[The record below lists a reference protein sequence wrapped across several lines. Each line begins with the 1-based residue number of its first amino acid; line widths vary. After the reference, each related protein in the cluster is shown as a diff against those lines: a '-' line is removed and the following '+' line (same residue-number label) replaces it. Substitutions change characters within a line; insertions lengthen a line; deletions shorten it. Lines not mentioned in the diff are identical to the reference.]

1 MSYLSMKQTLAMRS
15 RLGLVILAWLS
26 MPAQGAWD
34 LDYTLPINAENYPR
48 APVGAI
54 KYSINTAYEVTQPV
68 LQGQTLRFKVLI
80 PPGTSIA
87 KISAQSNSWQC
98 APDITDAAGNIIV
111 PKSERCPIMDGFDH
125 DQGEFCSHN
134 PTAVNPSPCGD
145 GAYLYPQDLH
155 TVTARLL
162 DILYPTEPGSPET
175 VTQPR
180 YAYFVLYQ
188 QPQALGA
195 FAFTSNLGISF
206 GISDVGLYN
215 QWFDTVIDGNTEI
228 LTITLVTN
236 NGTVTS
242 NPSGINCGHGGTLC
256 SENYTA
262 GSVLTLTGTAAE
274 AAADGFAVV
283 SWGGDCAGANN
294 QITLTMDTD
303 KICTATFGAQTSPK
317 ILTITQVTNNGTVT
331 SNPSGIS
338 CGNGGTLCS
347 ASHTTGS
354 RVTLTATAA
363 DGFAFASWGGH
374 CAGATNPVTLT
385 MDAEKTCM
393 ATFEAQ
399 TFPEIEV
406 LFEGRTLLGD
416 GSSTPIEIGTHVGR
430 SMTKTFTVK
439 NTGKSILTLTE
450 ITPPSGFSL
459 VGNLPSIQPNSSA
472 DITVQ
477 LDDVTTEG
485 AYSGTLNIINNDT
498 DENKFNFVIS
508 GRVISERNL
517 NDGSLSG
524 NLVVGNQALFA
535 GDAEIIVTVSVEN
548 SADFF
553 EPLTRDDEKIIEQG
567 RSVDINATITPE
579 SDQDHQVVNIVAVA
593 MLYNQDSNV
602 ILYQKT
608 LSQNVFNETGW
619 VVLQDLDLSQPYV
632 IPYGIHSGE
641 ESYSINVFKGQLPDE
656 IEGFGTLKRV
666 DLYVGYGF
674 SPNPSEGEY
683 SYLVS
688 LPVTLEISDIQL
700 VPDDLIRR

>member
-1 MSYLSMKQTLAMRS
+1 MSYLSKKQTRKLSMRS
-15 RLGLVILAWLS
+15 GLSLVSLVLLAWLS
-26 MPAQGAWD
+26 IPPAQGAWD
-34 LDYTLPINAENYPR
+34 WGYALPINATNYPR
-48 APVGAI
+48 APDGAS
-54 KYSINTAYEVTQPV
+54 KYSVNTAYEVTQPV
-68 LQGQTLRFKVLI
+68 QQGQTLRFKVLI
-80 PPGTSIA
+80 PPGVSSA

-134 PTAVNPSPCGD
+134 PTAVNPSPCG
-145 GAYLYPQDLH
+145 GGTYIYPQDLH

-162 DILYPTEPGSPET
+162 DILYPTESDSPNV
-175 VTQPR
+175 VTQSR

-188 QPQALGA
+188 QPQALDK

-206 GISDVGLYN
+206 GISNVGLYN
-215 QWFDTVIDGNTEI
+215 QWIDRGSPVPSNDNI
-228 LTITLVTN
+228 LTI
-236 NGTVTS
+236 
-242 NPSGINCGHGGTLC
+242 
-256 SENYTA
+256 
-262 GSVLTLTGTAAE
+262 
-274 AAADGFAVV
+274 AAA
-283 SWGGDCAGANN
+283 
-294 QITLTMDTD
+294 
-303 KICTATFGAQTSPK
+303 
-317 ILTITQVTNNGTVT
+317 TNNGTVT

-338 CGNGGTLCS
+338 CGHGGTLCS
-347 ASHTTGS
+347 ASYTTGS

>member
-1 MSYLSMKQTLAMRS
+1 MSYLSMKQILAMQA
-15 RLGLVILAWLS
+15 RLGLVILVWLS

-48 APVGAI
+48 APEGTS
-54 KYSINTAYEVTQPV
+54 KYSINTAYEVTQSM

-125 DQGEFCSHN
+125 DPGDFCANN
-134 PTAVNPSPCGD
+134 PTSVNSSPCGG

-162 DILYPTEPGSPET
+162 DILYPTDSNSPET

-215 QWFDTVIDGNTEI
+215 QWFDTVIAGNTEI
-228 LTITLVTN
+228 LTITQVTN

-242 NPSGINCGHGGTLC
+242 NPTGINCGNGGTLC
-256 SENYTA
+256 SANYTT
-262 GSVLTLTGTAAE
+262 GSVVTLTGTAAE
-274 AAADGFAVV
+274 AAADGLTVV

-303 KICTATFGAQTSPK
+303 KICTATFGAQTSP
-317 ILTITQVTNNGTVT
+317 
-331 SNPSGIS
+331 
-338 CGNGGTLCS
+338 
-347 ASHTTGS
+347 
-354 RVTLTATAA
+354 
-363 DGFAFASWGGH
+363 
-374 CAGATNPVTLT
+374 
-385 MDAEKTCM
+385 
-393 ATFEAQ
+393 
-399 TFPEIEV
+399 EIDV
-406 LFEGRTLLGD
+406 LFD
-416 GSSTPIEIGTHVGR
+416 GTTVLRDGNSTPIEFGATSVGE
-430 SMTKTFTVK
+430 SITKTFTVK
-439 NTGKSILTLTE
+439 NTGANVLGVTDMTL
-450 ITPPSGFSL
+450 PSGFSL
-459 VGNLPSIQPNSSA
+459 VSGNLPTNIQPNGSA
-472 DITVQ
+472 NFAVQ
-477 LDDVTTEG
+477 LDATTEG

-498 DENKFNFVIS
+498 DEYSFDVVIR
-508 GRVISERNL
+508 GHVVYERNL
-517 NDGSLSG
+517 NDGSLYG

-553 EPLTRDDEKIIEQG
+553 EPLSRDDEKVIEQG

-579 SDQDHQVVNIVAVA
+579 SDHQVVDIVAVA
-593 MLYNQDSNV
+593 ILEAQDSNV
-602 ILYQKT
+602 IWYQKT
-608 LSQNVFNETGW
+608 LSQNVFSDTGW
-619 VVLQDLDLSQPYV
+619 VVLQELDLSQPYV
-632 IPYGIHSGE
+632 MPYGIHAGE
-641 ESYSINVFKGQLPDE
+641 QSYSINVFKGQLPDE

-666 DLYVGYGF
+666 SLYVGYGF
-674 SPNPSEGEY
+674 SPNPSEGKY
-683 SYLVS
+683 AYLVS
-688 LPVTLEISDIQL
+688 LPVTLEISEVQL
-700 VPDDLIRR
+700 VPDDLIRRH